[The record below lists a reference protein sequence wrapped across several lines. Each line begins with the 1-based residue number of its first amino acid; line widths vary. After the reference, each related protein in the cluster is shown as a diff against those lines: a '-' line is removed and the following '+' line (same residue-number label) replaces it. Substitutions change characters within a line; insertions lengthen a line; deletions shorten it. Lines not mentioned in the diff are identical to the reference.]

1 MSPQACLPSTSGSQ
15 NCLLATVPN
24 MKTRQLFFSS
34 RDRREQ
40 RKRAGKEKGSQGLG
54 RPTQCGSFS
63 GSSRAGSARATHVFS
78 RCVFFEVPHS
88 GYPSALLS
96 ALALASPP
104 ARGRSRGMV
113 VVTVPLD
120 KLYHN
125 LHKPQCS
132 RCRGRLE
139 EACFSVGFCV
149 TAVAGH
155 S

>member
-1 MSPQACLPSTSGSQ
+1 MRG
-15 NCLLATVPN
+15 
-24 MKTRQLFFSS
+24 
-34 RDRREQ
+34 
-40 RKRAGKEKGSQGLG
+40 G

-63 GSSRAGSARATHVFS
+63 GSSPAGSARAAHVFS

-96 ALALASPP
+96 ALVLASP
-104 ARGRSRGMV
+104 AGRGRSRGMAAF
-113 VVTVPLD
+113 TVRLD

-125 LHKPQCS
+125 LHKPQGS

-139 EACFSVGFCV
+139 ETGFSVGFSV
-149 TAVAGH
+149 TAAAAH